1 MGNTNIY
8 ISFQEDYAFQ
18 DSIQRRMITFVVLIY
33 ISFSD
38 FYQHLLKK
46 LFDTYILN
54 NLSVPLTYVSTI
66 DLG

>member
-33 ISFSD
+33 ILFSD